1 MTEQPDPYALA
12 AEAASSL
19 TQRLGVEKLDAA
31 IVLGSGWSTAA
42 AGLGEWLRKAQN
54 GNVRSYGLIL
64 GAGVI
69 VLAVVA
75 LLGQL
80 G

>member
-42 AGLGEWLRKAQN
+42 AGLGET
-54 GNVRSYGLIL
+54 L
-64 GAGVI
+64 GEVS
-69 VLAVVA
+69 LADLPGFAAPVVA
-75 LLGQL
+75 GH
-80 G
+80 GGTVR